1 MKTDSPIEQGAT
13 RSRSTKAKLTIAALT
28 GLLAGG
34 TLIACNSGSQPA
46 SKDSTPASKSAN
58 ACSGKD
64 GCPGKD
70 GCGAK
75 SDSKKNDS
83 AKASCSGK
91 DGCPGKDETKQAAG
105 EKNSCGGKN
114 GCG

>member
-1 MKTDSPIEQGAT
+1 MKTDSPIEQT
-13 RSRSTKAKLTIAALT
+13 NRRTRSTKAKLTIAALS
-28 GLLAGG
+28 GILAGG

-46 SKDSTPASKSAN
+46 SKNSTPASKSAN
-58 ACSGKD
+58 SCSGKD

-70 GCGAK
+70 K
-75 SDSKKNDS
+75 SETHKDDS

-91 DGCPGKDETKQAAG
+91 DGCPSKDEAKKAAG
-105 EKNSCGGKN
+105 AKDACSGKN

>member
-1 MKTDSPIEQGAT
+1 MKRSPSQDT
-13 RSRSTKAKLTIAALT
+13 SRSTKATLTIAALS

-34 TLIACNSGSQPA
+34 TLIACNTGSQPA
-46 SKDSTPASKSAN
+46 QKDSTPASAADNS
-58 ACSGKD
+58 CSGKD

-75 SDSKKNDS
+75 SDSKKEDS

-91 DGCPGKDETKQAAG
+91 DGCPGKDDAKRAG
-105 EKNSCGGKN
+105 GDKNSCSGKN